1 MLQKLLTVLFTS
13 QYTIL
18 IVSEVSVT
26 LYRKQAVSLYT
37 YIIDDSLDILV
48 LYKFI

>member
-13 QYTIL
+13 QYTSL

-26 LYRKQAVSLYT
+26 LYREQAVSLYT
-37 YIIDDSLDILV
+37 RIIDDLPAIT
-48 LYKFI
+48 